1 MSTSPE
7 NGNGNGNGSASAF
20 AEWVIRWRW
29 LVLIGS
35 IAVAM
40 VAGSGG
46 ERLAFNNDYRVFF
59 AEDNPELLAFEKLQR
74 TYTKIDNVLFAIAP
88 RVKSHFQ
95 LKRAQALWVVSAR
108 HCQVPLGLR
117 GGASADSGSL

>member
-7 NGNGNGNGSASAF
+7 NGHGNGNGSARAF

-35 IAVAM
+35 VAVAL

-46 ERLAFNNDYRVFF
+46 ERLVFYNDYRVFF
-59 AEDNPELLAFEKLQR
+59 ADDNPEMLAFEKLQR

-88 RVKSHFQ
+88 REGEVFTPEI
-95 LKRAQALWVVSAR
+95 LDAVEFLTLEAW
-108 HCQVPLGLR
+108 
-117 GGASADSGSL
+117 